1 MFRQNTLKRDL
12 AAGKIACGYAV
23 MSRSPMIVEMLG
35 YSGFDWL
42 FIDTEHV
49 PISSDTAL
57 ENLIRAAEVS
67 HTVPIV
73 RVKENREQYIRN
85 AFELGAMGVVV
96 PHVATREDA
105 ERAVSYA
112 RFPLK
117 GVRGADPTVRSA
129 KYRTGNFSWD
139 EFITSSNEEAMVI
152 PLLEDKIFMNHLDDI
167 LDTEGIDAVS
177 FGPTDYAL
185 SLGLNLLYDFDH
197 PKIVEAFEAVVE
209 GANKRGLPV
218 LAAVNPCSVAQSQKL
233 SEMGVKF
240 QLFGTDIALISNSIN
255 MVMNDVVTKVREK
268 GESI

>member
-12 AAGKIACGYAV
+12 SAGRIACGYAV
-23 MSRSPMIVEMLG
+23 MSRSPLIVEMLG
-35 YSGFDWL
+35 YSGFEWL
-42 FIDTEHV
+42 FIDTEHT
-49 PISSDTAL
+49 PISSDMVL

-67 HTVPIV
+67 NTVPIV

-85 AFELGAMGVVV
+85 ALEGGAMGVVV

-129 KYRTGNFSWD
+129 RYRTGNFNWD
-139 EFITSSNEEAMVI
+139 EYIRCSNEEAMVI
-152 PLLEDKIFMNHLDDI
+152 PLLEDKAFMSNLDDI

-185 SLGLNLLYDFDH
+185 SLGMNLLYDFNH
-197 PKIVEAFEAVVE
+197 PQIVEAFEAVVE
-209 GANKRGLPV
+209 GAKKRNLPV
-218 LAAVNPCSVAQSQKL
+218 LSAVNPCSVEQSKKL

-240 QLFGTDIALISNSIN
+240 QLFGTDVALISDSLNSL
-255 MVMNDVVTKVREK
+255 MNEVVSKVREK
-268 GESI
+268 GESK